1 MTLKEIAKDPLAQI
15 TAGLSGIVA
24 LLNPE
29 VLLALFDALFASAPQ
44 LFSAIS
50 VGALTLPQ
58 VIPPESAGEWVVVVV
73 GALFMLYLGREIWL
87 NIDREV

>member
-1 MTLKEIAKDPLAQI
+1 MNLTEIAKDPLAQI
-15 TAGLSGIVA
+15 TAGLSGILA
-24 LLNPE
+24 LLNPD

-58 VIPPESAGEWVVVVV
+58 VLPPESTGEWVVVAA
-73 GALFMLYLGREIWL
+73 GGLFMVYLGREIWT

>member
-1 MTLKEIAKDPLAQI
+1 MTIKELAKDPLAQLS
-15 TAGLSGIVA
+15 AGLSGILA
-24 LLNPE
+24 LLNPD

-58 VIPPESAGEWVVVVV
+58 VLPPESAAEWV
-73 GALFMLYLGREIWL
+73 
-87 NIDREV
+87 